1 MIKKIIKI
9 LLVLLSLL
17 IFIIFYLSVFGI
29 ETEKFNKKIKT
40 EILNINDKINLELKS
55 VKFLLIPSNLSIN
68 VKTYK
73 PKINFNEY
81 KLELEY
87 IKTNISLKSFIKN
100 EFSIDD
106 LQISTKAIKLN
117 NIIRFAKSFKNSAE
131 LFILNKIVKD
141 GFLVGDI
148 NLNFDKSGKIK
159 KDYEIKGFIKEGKL
173 DFFSKDKV
181 KNINL
186 LFTIKDKK
194 YFLEDI
200 EGTFNQLKLSSPAIE
215 IKEKNNQFLING
227 RLVSSETNNNS
238 KLLNKLLGENF
249 KSFNIKNINFSSDN
263 EFDFTLSKKLKIKD
277 FNLKSIINLQNLD
290 YKNNSSDLKKY
301 LPSFKGLI
309 KLKKHKIFIN
319 YKKNQL
325 DINGKGKIIINDKTD
340 SLSYKMIKRKNQY
353 TFDTS
358 ININENSFLIEKL
371 QYKKKEDLTS
381 LITLKGRYGKSNEIK
396 FDLISFKENDN
407 SFLIEKLNLNE
418 KFKIIDLDLFN
429 FEYTNNNKIKNQIN
443 LKKSKKNYNITG
455 QSFDATHLI
464 DELLNSE
471 ETNEDFSIFENLNS
485 NINIEINKV
494 YIDGSTIVDNFSGNI
509 TFIDNKINKLRLD
522 STFFNKKKLTLT
534 INTDENNHK
543 ITTFFSGY
551 PKPLLK
557 RYKFIKG
564 FEEGVLHFYSDEIN
578 GISNSVLS
586 IDNFKVQEVP
596 VLAKL
601 LTLASLQGIAD
612 LLTGE
617 GIRFTNFEMKFSN
630 KKRLMTID
638 EMYAIGP
645 AISFLMDGYIENK
658 KLISLRGTLVPATTI
673 NRSIAS
679 IPLIGN
685 ILIGKKAGE
694 GVFGVSFKIKG
705 FPENIKTTVN
715 PIKTL
720 TPRFI
725 TRTLEKIKKN

>member
-464 DELLNSE
+464 DELLNGE